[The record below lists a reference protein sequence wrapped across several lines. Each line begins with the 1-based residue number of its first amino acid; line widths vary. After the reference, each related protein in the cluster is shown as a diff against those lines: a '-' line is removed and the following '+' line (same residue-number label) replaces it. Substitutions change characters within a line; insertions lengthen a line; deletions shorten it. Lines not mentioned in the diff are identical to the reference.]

1 MCRWTLVWGGYCARC
16 GTPAWRTTPWSTSPP
31 TTAGTGFSWGTR
43 WVTVQSQCGM
53 KIMMMMIGN
62 FRGDITEYIAVARE
76 MGRWREE

>member
-43 WVTVQSQCGM
+43 CVGHDG
-53 KIMMMMIGN
+53 KMMMIVN